1 MTGLQTQKCGLDDK
15 IESLVQNLAQSAE
28 ILGLDDPT
36 EASLDLAIANLRQ
49 KAAMVPLESFLKKI
63 QSEQN
68 KRAILKDLKLSNK
81 TDQALR
87 MAQTESKLDEEN
99 IQNLQKKFYFMQ
111 EKEKE
116 YVKMQEKY
124 VAMIKKSGYNK
135 SHANILALREKL
147 DKILEEAKPIEEK
160 LEAYKGLPASL
171 ELARAELATK
181 EDTLHELKCQ
191 LQSEVQKIQI

>member
-28 ILGLDDPT
+28 MLGLDDPT

-181 EDTLHELKCQ
+181 EDNLHELKCT